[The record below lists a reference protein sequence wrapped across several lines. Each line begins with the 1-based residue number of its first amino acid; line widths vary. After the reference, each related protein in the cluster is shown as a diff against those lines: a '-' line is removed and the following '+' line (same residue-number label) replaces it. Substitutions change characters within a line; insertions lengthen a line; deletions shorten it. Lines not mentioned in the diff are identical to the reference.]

1 MAQSL
6 TAGILVSANVRE
18 TSGGYYMY
26 LTIDPTC
33 SIHYDHVENHGSKGA
48 YACHGINL
56 RRGVINRKLR
66 TCE

>member
-18 TSGGYYMY
+18 TSGGYYTY

-33 SIHYDHVENHGSKGA
+33 SIIYEHVENYDNKGA
-48 YACHGINL
+48 YACQGINL

-66 TCE
+66 AGE